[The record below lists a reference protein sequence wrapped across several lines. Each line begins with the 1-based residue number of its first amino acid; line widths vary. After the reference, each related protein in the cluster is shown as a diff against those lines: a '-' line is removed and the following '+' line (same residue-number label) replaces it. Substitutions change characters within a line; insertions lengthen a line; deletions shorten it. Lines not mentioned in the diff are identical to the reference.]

1 MEAPRH
7 ICEALYKLH
16 QQARL
21 GWVGADRLSPDED
34 LNKGQ
39 FALLQLYHRRDA
51 ERTYYGDPWNDRGP
65 VFGRP
70 YDRLMRVPI
79 MLHLIHPQDVFSG
92 KVIFDV
98 KRWMMPIRERV
109 ELAAVER
116 GKAYQDELD
125 NLAGEIGSEMY
136 WSAHNGGSATINTPY
151 KDLTA
156 EDKAVLGGETI
167 RGVEN
172 TFVDNLKTGAPP
184 IA

>member
-1 MEAPRH
+1 MHAPDH
-7 ICEALYKLH
+7 ICEALYRLH
-16 QQARL
+16 PQVRL

-39 FALLQLYHRRDA
+39 FALLQLYHARDA
-51 ERTYYGDPWNDRGP
+51 ARTFYGDPWGDRGP

-79 MLHLIHPQDVFSG
+79 MLHLVHPRDVFSG
-92 KVIFDV
+92 RIVMDV
-98 KRWMMPIRERV
+98 RHWMKPIKQRV
-109 ELAAVER
+109 EEAALER
-116 GKAYQDELD
+116 GRDYQRKLD
-125 NLAGEIGSEMY
+125 DLAGEIGSEMY
-136 WSAHNGGSATINTPY
+136 WNSHNGGSATITAPY

-167 RGVEN
+167 KGVQN
-172 TFVDNLKTGAPP
+172 TFVDAMKTNAPP